1 MFFDGAK
8 IGNFRKVL
16 PVPEKITTFVPIL
29 KKFRLMISQIRD
41 HRSIRKYSSR
51 PVPEEVLREVLEAGT
66 RASTTGNMQ
75 LYSMVVT
82 TSEALKRELAPC
94 HFNQPCVMQAPVLIT
109 FCADI
114 HRFSVWCRQ
123 RGAEPRYDN
132 FAWFVNALTDTILAS
147 QNVSLEA
154 EAHGLG
160 ICYLGT
166 TIYTADRI
174 AAILKLPR
182 GVIPVTTIVMG
193 YPDGM
198 PPLTDR
204 LPLEAVVHRETY
216 EDYTPERIDELWR
229 EREASEETA
238 ALLEANAL
246 PNLARI
252 FTERR
257 YTAADNLDISRR
269 YFEMVEK
276 QGFFN
281 Q

>member
-1 MFFDGAK
+1 MGKYTNYRGIQSKNYYFCRYHYAK
-8 IGNFRKVL
+8 NS
-16 PVPEKITTFVPIL
+16 PI
-29 KKFRLMISQIRD
+29 MIEQIAN
-41 HRSIRKYSSR
+41 HRSVRKFKQI
-51 PVPEEVLREVLEAGT
+51 PIPEEILNEILQAGT

-82 TSEALKRELAPC
+82 TSSDLKEKLSPC
-94 HFNQPCVMQAPVLIT
+94 HFNQPSVCQAAAVVT

-114 HRFSVWCRQ
+114 NRFDKWCVL
-123 RGAEPRYDN
+123 RGAKPQYDN
-132 FAWFVNALTDTILAS
+132 FAWFVNAAIDALLAS

-166 TIYTADRI
+166 TIYTAAQI
-174 AAILKLPR
+174 AEVLNLPK
-182 GVIPVTTIVMG
+182 GVVPVTTIVMG
-193 YPDGM
+193 YPAEET
-198 PPLTDR
+198 PLTDR

-216 EDYTPERIDELWR
+216 CDYTAQNISDLWR
-229 EREASEETA
+229 DREASEETA
-238 ALLEANAL
+238 RLLQENDL

-257 YTAADNLDISRR
+257 YKAEDNLAISRS
-269 YFEMVEK
+269 YFDFLKK